1 MPVLVRLPLVF
12 ALSVPALAIAAYS
25 AASLWL
31 ATLPQDKHP
40 KKTLLQPPQMFVAE
54 MSAGDARPLSLLGIA
69 VPIGQS
75 FIGAELADPER
86 RRESPPE
93 ARYFPGEA
101 YRLRNGEGDMNLE
114 KSEHTLSMDIA
125 PGLAPPIEHRA
136 CTLQME
142 RKNLGAPLFRRYLAV
157 NRFCFFRFDFP
168 VCPAGKCLHLPMQKR
183 LNISP
188 SKSSGVSSPVISD
201 SASWARRNSS
211 ACNSSRPASV

>member
-101 YRLRNGEGDMNLE
+101 YRLRNGEGDMSPE
-114 KSEHTLSMDIA
+114 KSEHTLSMDLA

-136 CTLQME
+136 CTLQTE
-142 RKNLGAPLFRRYLAV
+142 RKKSRRAPVQALPRGKSLLF
-157 NRFCFFRFDFP
+157 FFDLIFP
-168 VCPAGKCLHLPMQKR
+168 CVPRANAFTCRC
-183 LNISP
+183 
-188 SKSSGVSSPVISD
+188 KSG
-201 SASWARRNSS
+201 
-211 ACNSSRPASV
+211 